1 MTTMKNNLLL
11 LLVAATTVTGCNTK
25 KTTATESDAATE
37 TASESAMA
45 TGSVE
50 QCYALMATGDTVRLN
65 LTQQGSDVTGTLLI
79 QLAGKDRNTGTL
91 RGQMRGDTLLAKYT
105 FQSEG
110 QASVREVAFLA
121 KDGGFVE
128 GYGDVQEQNGA
139 MVFTPGTTLTFGT
152 DRVLTK
158 TDCPNQP

>member
-11 LLVAATTVTGCNTK
+11 LLMAATAMNCGTK
-25 KTTATESDAATE
+25 ESSDTESTAVSSPKSE
-37 TASESAMA
+37 TIT

-50 QCYALMATGDTVRLN
+50 QCYALMTAGDTVRLN
-65 LTQQGSDVTGTLLI
+65 LNQQGSEVTGTLFIRLT
-79 QLAGKDRNTGTL
+79 GKDSNTGTL
-91 RGQMRGDTLLAKYT
+91 RGQMRGDTLRANYT

-110 QASVREVAFLA
+110 VESTREVAFLA

-128 GYGDVQEQNGA
+128 GYGDVQEQNGM

-152 DRVLTK
+152 NRTLTK
-158 TDCPNQP
+158 TNCPDQP